1 MGNAKVVVGV
11 RLLKVSLTSY
21 GHSLL
26 QPPRQSNDRISA
38 GFSDLIRPFAIAT
51 QFYRLQNSQE
61 RKVSVTSYGHSLL
74 QQEKAGF
81 ASLQSSCFSDL
92 IRPFAIATLYSLPH
106 MRAIIGFSDLIRP
119 FAIATGEYSAALNDL
134 IRFQ

>member
-26 QPPRQSNDRISA
+26 QPPRAKAMTEPQ
-38 GFSDLIRPFAIAT
+38 L
-51 QFYRLQNSQE
+51 
-61 RKVSVTSYGHSLL
+61 VSVTSYGHSLL